1 MTTFVPDLPAPGFG
15 LFLKLKSK
23 YDGQVRF
30 TDAAHIRLDGK
41 GQLVLYDARHRITDR
56 IDLATVEVMQI
67 QQVCGSVRVALG
79 MPTGAGG
86 RTPTSRTE
94 ADAEYQYRPV
104 NESH

>member
-56 IDLATVEVMQI
+56 IDLATEKVMQI
-67 QQVCGSVRVALG
+67 RQLCGSARVAVVT
-79 MPTGAGG
+79 PPGAGAHPRG
-86 RTPTSRTE
+86 LTDTSVHRIT
-94 ADAEYQYRPV
+94 
-104 NESH
+104 